1 MRRHHFEAIVQLR
14 AVVAAVQSGRLPR
27 IADLERIIVDLE
39 TPEAD
44 DVVLREL
51 ATAVAAER
59 AATWSKPVAAALEQ
73 AWRIIGHHC
82 NAGWVCAW
90 HPDRPAFHDCC
101 PASRVRCAHPECS
114 YRPADTLEP
123 CYQTS

>member
-1 MRRHHFEAIVQLR
+1 LSGKRRKLAPNNE
-14 AVVAAVQSGRLPR
+14 
-27 IADLERIIVDLE
+27 LERIIVDLE

-51 ATAVAAER
+51 ATAVAAEGAGTR
-59 AATWSKPVAAALEQ
+59 SKPVAAALEQ

-82 NAGWVCAW
+82 DAGWVCAW

-114 YRPADTLEP
+114 YRPSRTLELCCP
-123 CYQTS
+123 TS